1 MSKREILVLVI
12 LIAVLIALNIVNY
25 AKRERLKAS
34 TLVIIEEIAVKIS
47 INTAQTDELDVL
59 PGIGPALADRIVV
72 YRKEHGPFKT
82 VEDIKK
88 VKGIG
93 NKLLEKVLPFIE
105 L

>member
-1 MSKREILVLVI
+1 MKKKELIVLSL
-12 LIAVLIALNIVNY
+12 LIFSLIGINTVNY
-25 AKRERLKAS
+25 VRRERFKAN

-72 YRKEHGPFKT
+72 YRKEHGPFRT

-93 NKLLEKVLPFIE
+93 NKLLEKMLPFIE

>member
-1 MSKREILVLVI
+1 MNKREILVLVI

-25 AKRERLKAS
+25 AKRERLKAN
-34 TLVIIEEIAVKIS
+34 TLVVVEEIAVKIS

-72 YRKEHGPFKT
+72 YRKKHGPFNT

-93 NKLLEKVLPFIE
+93 NKLLEKMFPFIE

>member
-1 MSKREILVLVI
+1 MSKREILVLAI

-25 AKRERLKAS
+25 AKRERLKAN
-34 TLVIIEEIAVKIS
+34 TLVVVEEIAVKIS

-72 YRKEHGPFKT
+72 YRKKHGPFKT

-93 NKLLEKVLPFIE
+93 NKLLEKMFPFIE